1 MGRVG
6 WWKFDKGSIAAAEF
20 REKTQDF
27 EVEPDEGD
35 EKALRA
41 YADSLIRGSLLLKPE
56 AARR

>member
-1 MGRVG
+1 MVKKNGGEELEPVDVG
-6 WWKFDKGSIAAAEF
+6 LILDLI
-20 REKTQDF
+20 
-27 EVEPDEGD
+27 DEGD